1 MLVTSSSFCYNT
13 IDATSTEDDVPSV
26 KDLLPK
32 KSSSMQSKK
41 QPVIDA
47 SIGCMPM
54 NLCARMDP
62 PGHREVTL
70 DDIINEARGSG
81 DETYS

>member
-1 MLVTSSSFCYNT
+1 
-13 IDATSTEDDVPSV
+13 
-26 KDLLPK
+26 
-32 KSSSMQSKK
+32 MQSREK

-54 NLCARMDP
+54 NLCASMDP

>member
-1 MLVTSSSFCYNT
+1 MTFRQLKIYYFH
-13 IDATSTEDDVPSV
+13 
-26 KDLLPK
+26 PK
-32 KSSSMQSKK
+32 KSTSMQIREK
-41 QPVIDA
+41 QPEIDA

-54 NLCARMDP
+54 NLCASLDP